1 MRTVQS
7 ISTFGNV
14 LNNSLESPQGSLKI
28 SSSRFELVKNLSCFA
43 FSQLSLPASYLHNNG
58 AELVEDFWNWVP
70 LSRCRLFSLRK
81 RPFLLALRRWGRFAR
96 RNVCDSS
103 TEFHTDDVKS
113 VQNRVRNFITTG
125 LASRTTRFAQWW
137 IRVICLKSLL
147 TLINSSINK
156 LRNFTPGNPSRII
169 FGVCGWQKILL
180 P

>member
-58 AELVEDFWNWVP
+58 EELVEDFWNWVP

-103 TEFHTDDVKS
+103 TEIPYWWRKICPESGQKFHN
-113 VQNRVRNFITTG
+113 NRP
-125 LASRTTRFAQWW
+125 RFTYHQVCT
-137 IRVICLKSLL
+137 VIDKGHLSEI
-147 TLINSSINK
+147 LIDSY
-156 LRNFTPGNPSRII
+156 
-169 FGVCGWQKILL
+169 
-180 P
+180 